1 MLGAPESGANGSG
14 GGGGGGGGGIC
25 GAVAATGAS
34 EIFDFFTP
42 DFFCTAAAA
51 NDRFVTGFFIG
62 GRRCRCRR
70 SASGRRSWRDE

>member
-14 GGGGGGGGGIC
+14 GGGGGGGIC
-25 GAVAATGAS
+25 GAVATTGAS

-42 DFFCTAAAA
+42 DFFCTTVAAD
-51 NDRFVTGFFIG
+51 DRFVTGFFIG
-62 GRRCRCRR
+62 GRCCRCQR